1 MAGAYVMGNY
11 SYKVDRREKEI
22 IFNRILGVK
31 DEGSSS
37 HSSMHIRQS
46 RPSHDKPRIV
56 LVCLCSLPCSHSSS
70 PPSCMLSNTCWILVG
85 FCTCCRLFTKPL
97 VKTTLRE
104 RERVVP
110 SIIDETLKYVVAQ
123 YNSSQSITQR
133 ELPTST
139 WDCMMFQLPPLT
151 FGKEFIVVVEATQGE
166 AKSAQL
172 IGYVISNNSACI
184 TLARIEASKEIA
196 HILAASTNTVYL
208 NSDELLSIFEI

>member
-22 IFNRILGVK
+22 IFNRILRVK
-31 DEGSSS
+31 DE
-37 HSSMHIRQS
+37 
-46 RPSHDKPRIV
+46 
-56 LVCLCSLPCSHSSS
+56 
-70 PPSCMLSNTCWILVG
+70 
-85 FCTCCRLFTKPL
+85 
-97 VKTTLRE
+97 
-104 RERVVP
+104 
-110 SIIDETLKYVVAQ
+110 
-123 YNSSQSITQR
+123 
-133 ELPTST
+133 
-139 WDCMMFQLPPLT
+139 
-151 FGKEFIVVVEATQGE
+151 GE